1 MQKEKLIQELAR
13 LQMLKK
19 LGYEYCDPVHMPKS
33 DAPKVSSGSFEELRQ
48 TVLACHLCDLAK
60 SRKNVVFGEGD
71 EHAKLMIVGEAPGAT
86 EDEEGRPFVGRSGE
100 LLTKMIENAIGVP
113 RSSVFIANV
122 IKCRPPA
129 NRNPE
134 PEEVEMCK
142 PFLDKQIELIKPKI
156 ILALGG
162 ISFSYLSGESVGITK
177 ARGKVYD
184 YHGIKLV
191 PSFHPSY
198 LLRNPSAKKE
208 AYDDMLIVK
217 ELLEKL

>member
-1 MQKEKLIQELAR
+1 
-13 LQMLKK
+13 MLKK
-19 LGYEYCDPVHMPKS
+19 MGYEYCEPVQMPKS

-60 SRKNVVFGEGD
+60 SRKHVVFGEGNEQAD
-71 EHAKLMIVGEAPGAT
+71 LMIVGEAPGAT
-86 EDEEGRPFVGRSGE
+86 EDEQGRPFVGRSGE
-100 LLTKMIENAIGVP
+100 LLTKMIENAIGIP

-142 PFLDKQIELIKPKI
+142 PFLDKQIELVKPKI

-162 ISFSYLSGESVGITK
+162 ISFGYLTGETVGITK

-184 YHGIKLV
+184 YHGMKLI